1 MTGTAFARGGA
12 AAVAA
17 GGAALV
23 AAAGWQRAGEFA
35 LLERPWDASALTWAA
50 LVALA
55 GCVAA
60 LRSSLGAAL
69 LLLAAAWSV
78 AVIASLGRV
87 EPPGYAGAVLLAG
100 AGMAFA
106 ALASRRRPRAALA
119 AFAALAAVAAAAT
132 FAGAR
137 VHDIYLGPTHPA
149 SPLRAAPVDLVAWAW
164 AGAVTPNSFAVTAQ
178 LSHPA
183 AAADL
188 ALVVRREPGGAE
200 AGRFPP
206 AAVSPGGVARFDAA
220 GLQPATRYRWAVAVA
235 GREDR
240 YRSGALTT
248 LPAGRASF
256 TLAFGSCASTGSNG
270 QVFDRIREV
279 APLLFIHTGDFHYED
294 IDDDAPEAIRAAY
307 ARSLRAPAQQALW
320 LEVPVLYTWD
330 DHDYGGN
337 DSDRTTRSRAAARAV
352 YREIVPH
359 YPLPLDGPIAQ
370 AVTVGRVRVI
380 VTDSR
385 SERDPS
391 RWQDGPG
398 KSMLGERQ
406 LAWLFE
412 ELLRARD
419 EAALIVWV
427 NSVPWISSESSG
439 DSWAAYA
446 DERRRIADF
455 LVEHRIENLVML
467 SGDGHMLAA
476 DDGSNNRFASDGL
489 GPGFPVYHAAA
500 LDRRGSVKGG
510 PYSEGVRP
518 GGGQFGLLTID
529 DLGPEIRVTFS
540 GRDWRGAELLRHEQA
555 FTVAQ
560 R

>member
-1 MTGTAFARGGA
+1 MTGTALARGGA
-12 AAVAA
+12 LTIGAA
-17 GGAALV
+17 GVAFV

-50 LVALA
+50 LVGLA
-55 GCVAA
+55 GCGAG

-69 LLLAAAWSV
+69 LFLAAAWSV
-78 AVIASLGRV
+78 AVVASLGTV
-87 EPPGYAGAVLLAG
+87 EPAGIAGAAFLAA
-100 AGMAFA
+100 AGL
-106 ALASRRRPRAALA
+106 ALAAPEFRNRPRTALA
-119 AFAALAAVAAAAT
+119 AFASLAAVAAAAT
-132 FAGAR
+132 FAGVR
-137 VHDIYLGPTHPA
+137 VHDVYLGPTHPA
-149 SPLRAAPVDLVAWAW
+149 SPLRAAPVDLVEWAW
-164 AGAVTPNSFAVTAQ
+164 AGGVTSTSFAVTAQ
-178 LSHPA
+178 LADTQPA
-183 AAADL
+183 DDL
-188 ALVVRREPGGAE
+188 TLVVRSEPSGE
-200 AGRFPP
+200 EVGRFPP
-206 AAVSPGGVARFDAA
+206 ASLSPAGVARFDVA
-220 GLQPATRYRWAVAVA
+220 GLQPATRYRWAVAA
-235 GREDR
+235 GGREDR
-240 YRSGALTT
+240 SRSGSLTT

-270 QVFDRIREV
+270 QVFDRIREA

-294 IDDDAPEAIRAAY
+294 IDDDAPGAIRAAF

-320 LEVPVLYTWD
+320 LDVPILYTWD
-330 DHDYGGN
+330 DHDYGGD

-359 YPLPLDGPIAQ
+359 YSLPLDGPIAQ

-398 KSMLGERQ
+398 KSMLGEAQ

-412 ELLRARD
+412 ELLRARG
-419 EAALIVWV
+419 EAALIIWV
-427 NSVPWISSESSG
+427 NSVPWISSETGS

-455 LVEHRIENLVML
+455 LVEHRIDNLVML
-467 SGDGHMLAA
+467 SGDAHMLAA
-476 DDGSNNRFASDGL
+476 DDGSNNRFASDGS

-510 PYSEGVRP
+510 PYSEGVHP
-518 GGGQFGLLTID
+518 GGGHFGLLTVD

-540 GRDWRGAELLRHEQA
+540 GRDWRGAELLRHERV